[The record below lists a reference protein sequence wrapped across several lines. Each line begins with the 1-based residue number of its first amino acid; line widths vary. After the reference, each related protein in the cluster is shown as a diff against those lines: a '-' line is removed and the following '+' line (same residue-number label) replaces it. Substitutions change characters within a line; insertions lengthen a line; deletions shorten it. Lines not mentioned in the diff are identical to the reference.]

1 MRGKG
6 QHVKKVNQIIF
17 GIVSVLPFTLSAVA
31 ADLLQ
36 TYQRA
41 RENDPIYAEAKA
53 RYEAGQEKLTQG
65 RSGLLPTLSI
75 SATSNSVNRE
85 VINPASPELR
95 YRSHQYGLNLTQP
108 LFRWQSWLQYEQGG
122 LQVAQAEADFVQ
134 AQQDLLLR
142 TSQAYFDV
150 LLAEEQ
156 VGSLQAQMTAIALQL
171 EQAKAYFEVGTA
183 TITDTHEA
191 QARHDLA
198 EAQLIA
204 AKSDLEI
211 KQAALQMLT
220 GEPVEQLL
228 PLKSDAFLLS
238 PQPSSLDHWIKA
250 AEERH
255 PTVQSRQASTEVARL
270 EASKQQAGH
279 YPTLDLVGTAT
290 RSRDNVFLGGG
301 WTIADIE
308 QRMLGLQLSIPLF
321 QGGGVSSRAREAAA
335 SYLAAKAN
343 LESMRRQAAQ
353 SARQS
358 YLGVVNGLAQV
369 KALNAASESSRL
381 ALEAN
386 KLGYEVGV
394 RVNIDVLNAE
404 QQVQTTRRDL
414 AKARFDTLMAQLR
427 LKSAVGALSEEDL
440 LALNELLDRAEVKP
454 KSSVTDLPTTQA
466 N

>member
-1 MRGKG
+1 M
-6 QHVKKVNQIIF
+6 KKPSQIALGLALAF
-17 GIVSVLPFTLSAVA
+17 SCSASVLA

-36 TYQRA
+36 VYQKA

-53 RYEAGQEKLTQG
+53 RYEAGREKLTQG
-65 RSGLLPTLSI
+65 RAGLLPTLSL

-85 VINPASPELR
+85 VVNPASPEVR
-95 YRSHQYGLNLTQP
+95 YRSHQYGLNLSQP
-108 LFRWQSWLQYEQGG
+108 LFRWQNWLQYEQGG

-134 AQQDLLLR
+134 AKQDLLLR
-142 TSQAYFDV
+142 ASQAYFDV

-156 VGSLQAQMTAIALQL
+156 VHSLQAQMTAIAQQL

-211 KQAALQMLT
+211 KQAALHMLT
-220 GEPVEQLL
+220 GDPVDALL
-228 PLKSDAFLLS
+228 PLKTDAFLLS
-238 PQPSSLDHWIKA
+238 PQPSVLDHWVKA
-250 AEERH
+250 AEDRH
-255 PTVQSRQASTEVARL
+255 PLVQSRQASTEVANL

-279 YPTLDLVGTAT
+279 MPTLDLVGTAS
-290 RSRDNVFLGGG
+290 RSRDNMFLGGG
-301 WTIADIE
+301 WTTADIE
-308 QRMLGLQLSIPLF
+308 QRMVGLQLNIPLF
-321 QGGGVSSRAREAAA
+321 QGGAVSSRAREAAA
-335 SYLAAKAN
+335 GYLAAKAN
-343 LESMRRQAAQ
+343 LDSTRRQAAQ

-427 LKSAVGALSEEDL
+427 LKSAVGTLSEEDL
-440 LALNELLDRAEVKP
+440 LAINALLDAA
-454 KSSVTDLPTTQA
+454 SSVQPAAAVPAVAETSAATA

>member
-1 MRGKG
+1 MRKPAHILLG
-6 QHVKKVNQIIF
+6 ISLIF
-17 GIVSVLPFTLSAVA
+17 LCSAAAVA

-36 TYQRA
+36 VYQKA

-53 RYEAGQEKLTQG
+53 RYEAGQEKLSQG
-65 RSGLLPTLSI
+65 RAGLLPTMAF
-75 SATSNSVNRE
+75 SATSNMVNRE
-85 VINPASPELR
+85 IVNPALPEQR
-95 YRSHQYGLNLTQP
+95 FRSHQYALNLNQP
-108 LFRWQSWLQYEQGG
+108 LFRWQNWLQYEQGG

-134 AQQDLLLR
+134 AKQDLLLR
-142 TSQAYFDV
+142 TAQAYFDV
-150 LLAEEQ
+150 LLAQEQ
-156 VGSLQAQMTAIALQL
+156 VNSLQAQMTAIAQQL

-220 GEPVEQLL
+220 GDPVDGLK
-228 PLKSDAFLLS
+228 PLKTDAFLLS
-238 PQPSSLDHWIKA
+238 PQPSILDHWVKA
-250 AEERH
+250 AEDRH
-255 PTVQSRQASTEVARL
+255 PAVQSRQAGAEVAKL

-279 YPTLDLVGTAT
+279 YPTLDLVGTVA
-290 RSRDNVFLGGG
+290 RSRDNMFLGGG
-301 WTIADIE
+301 WTTADIE
-308 QRMLGLQLSIPLF
+308 QRVLGLQLNIPLF
-321 QGGGVSSRAREAAA
+321 QGGIVSSRAREAAA
-335 SYLAAKAN
+335 AYLAAKAQ
-343 LESMRRQAAQ
+343 LDSTRRQAAQ

-369 KALNAASESSRL
+369 KALNAASESSKL

-386 KLGYEVGV
+386 KLGYELGL

-427 LKSAVGALSEEDL
+427 LKSAVGALLEEDL
-440 LALNELLDRAEVKP
+440 SAINALLDSSLVDEKSLPETKTKP
-454 KSSVTDLPTTQA
+454 VLKSL
-466 N
+466 